1 MDLSFH
7 SYILWL
13 PDSCGWILFCPRS
26 CCFCRQETR
35 WGPRQ
40 HLDYLLLLSV
50 RARPGQVFISLFL
63 VSSDETIRQS
73 SPIYR
78 LEVGEE
84 TRGERER
91 GVPGFVIICRH
102 SQLHS
107 RDHWVLVR
115 LILQLNIRDRER
127 ARVEPSH
134 WSRSIDILRFD
145 WSLACIPTYHRVFK
159 WTSDLECSI
168 LKRDESTGMKL
179 TFLLLVLQLIADLWP
194 SCPPCFLSSQVCL
207 PSYKSVLSPAEIN
220 WKINERKTLTKLKYF
235 ISSKIIYI
243 SIHFAVL
250 FSRQELLYQMHPMI
264 TFLNFGL

>member
-1 MDLSFH
+1 MGAPPTL
-7 SYILWL
+7 
-13 PDSCGWILFCPRS
+13 GLFIAPL
-26 CCFCRQETR
+26 RQS
-35 WGPRQ
+35 P
-40 HLDYLLLLSV
+40 
-50 RARPGQVFISLFL
+50 ARPSFYFIISCLIWR
-63 VSSDETIRQS
+63 DDTTEQS
-73 SPIYR
+73 HLQI
-78 LEVGEE
+78 GGW
-84 TRGERER
+84 RGDQSRER

>member
-1 MDLSFH
+1 MAGYCFVLDLVVSVDRRQGGG
-7 SYILWL
+7 
-13 PDSCGWILFCPRS
+13 PANTWIIYCSSPS
-26 CCFCRQETR
+26 E
-35 WGPRQ
+35 
-40 HLDYLLLLSV
+40 
-50 RARPGQVFISLFL
+50 PGQAKFLFHYFL
-63 VSSDETIRQS
+63 SHLTRRYDRAVPSTDW
-73 SPIYR
+73 R
-78 LEVGEE
+78 LE
-84 TRGERER
+84 TRGER

-220 WKINERKTLTKLKYF
+220 WKINERKTSTELKYF
-235 ISSKIIYI
+235 IPSEIIYI
-243 SIHFAVL
+243 FRTRIIIPNASDD
-250 FSRQELLYQMHPMI
+250 
-264 TFLNFGL
+264 NF

>member
-1 MDLSFH
+1 MGAPPTL
-7 SYILWL
+7 
-13 PDSCGWILFCPRS
+13 GLFIAPL
-26 CCFCRQETR
+26 RQS
-35 WGPRQ
+35 P
-40 HLDYLLLLSV
+40 
-50 RARPGQVFISLFL
+50 ARPSFYFIISCLIWR
-63 VSSDETIRQS
+63 DDTTEQS
-73 SPIYR
+73 HLQI
-78 LEVGEE
+78 GGW
-84 TRGERER
+84 RGDQSRER

-127 ARVEPSH
+127 ARVKSSH
-134 WSRSIDILRFD
+134 WSRSIDILR
-145 WSLACIPTYHRVFK
+145 
-159 WTSDLECSI
+159 SDLECST
-168 LKRDESTGMKL
+168 LYWDESTGMKL

-235 ISSKIIYI
+235 ISSKFIYI